1 MSVPLPVGEGPRRF
15 FVITVCF
22 FMKPCYHRSEWG
34 GSANFGLG
42 SNPNHEVWTM
52 ARAHSFETMNLSE
65 LAGNAPAVIRPGTS
79 RRAHSAKM
87 KTRCDISAI
96 ANIKMVF
103 LTCLSRATRATEQ
116 NLQGTWKFS

>member
-52 ARAHSFETMNLSE
+52 ARADSFETMNLSE
-65 LAGNAPAVIRPGTS
+65 LARQHVGCNS
-79 RRAHSAKM
+79 
-87 KTRCDISAI
+87 TRHLRGARIPQ
-96 ANIKMVF
+96 K
-103 LTCLSRATRATEQ
+103 
-116 NLQGTWKFS
+116 